1 MGRQPFNGINGKM
14 VQTIKREK
22 SMKKVETVIRSD
34 RFEAVKNAL
43 ATQGFTSLTTYEV
56 KGRGKQSGIL
66 DTIGGQKVRADL
78 LPKTK
83 IEIVAEDADVEV
95 IIDIIVTNAATG
107 TLGDGK
113 IFVSPIDQVVRVRTK
128 EENSKAL

>member
-1 MGRQPFNGINGKM
+1 
-14 VQTIKREK
+14 
-22 SMKKVETVIRSD
+22 MKKVETVIRSD
-34 RFEAVKNAL
+34 RFETVKNAL

-56 KGRGKQSGIL
+56 KGRGKQSGII
-66 DTIGGQKVRADL
+66 DTIDGHRVRADL

-95 IIDIIVTNAATG
+95 IIDVIVANAATG

-113 IFVSPIDQVVRVRTK
+113 IFVSPIEQVVRVRTK

>member
-1 MGRQPFNGINGKM
+1 
-14 VQTIKREK
+14 
-22 SMKKVETVIRSD
+22 MKKVETVIRSD

-95 IIDIIVTNAATG
+95 IINIIVDNAATG

-113 IFVSPIDQVVRVRTK
+113 IFVSPIEQVVRVRTK

>member
-1 MGRQPFNGINGKM
+1 M
-14 VQTIKREK
+14 VQTIKRKK

-83 IEIVAEDADVEV
+83 IEIVSEDADVEV
-95 IIDIIVTNAATG
+95 IIDIIVANAATG

>member
-1 MGRQPFNGINGKM
+1 
-14 VQTIKREK
+14 
-22 SMKKVETVIRSD
+22 MKKVETVIRSD
-34 RFEAVKNAL
+34 RFEPVKNAL

-83 IEIVAEDADVEV
+83 IEIVTEDADVEV
-95 IIDIIVTNAATG
+95 IIDIIVANAATG

-113 IFVSPIDQVVRVRTK
+113 IFVSPIEQVVRVRTK